1 MLRTFIK
8 NVVKAIEAKDVDA
21 AKTALTKAQPVIDK
35 AVTKGLI
42 HRNKAARHMS
52 RMSKHIKDLATAA

>member
-8 NVVKAIEAKDVDA
+8 NVVKAIEAKDA
-21 AKTALTKAQPVIDK
+21 EGAKSALTKAQPVLDK

-42 HRNKAARHMS
+42 HRNKAARHKS
-52 RMSKHIKDLATAA
+52 RLSKQIKALAA